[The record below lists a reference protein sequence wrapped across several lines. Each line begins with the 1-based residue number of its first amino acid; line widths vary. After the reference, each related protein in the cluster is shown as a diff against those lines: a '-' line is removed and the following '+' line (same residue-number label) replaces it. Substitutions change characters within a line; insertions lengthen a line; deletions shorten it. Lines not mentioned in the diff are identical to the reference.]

1 MTHLFSVAAHAKQ
14 YQERVCAIMGAGLLL
29 F

>member
-1 MTHLFSVAAHAKQ
+1 MIYLFSVAAHAKQ
-14 YQERVCAIMGAGLLL
+14 YQERICVIMGAGLLL